1 VLLRLRC
8 LVPVGWHPPEADCE
22 ARGWFDKPNAN
33 AGNGFRISGFVLRI
47 SPERCIMEDQ
57 AIRLN
62 DYSWAYRGARVLHLA
77 NRLGLFTAIADRDV
91 SLDRICN
98 LLKTKPEFTQKLL
111 IALCSMDLL
120 EKIGDRYTNSQISD
134 TYLVKGKPFYQGDM
148 IAHSD
153 YIRRYWENLENQ
165 IYIDPPA
172 DITEDEGHRHFI
184 MAMDNIASTGRVE
197 LFLESIDLTGR
208 KNLLD
213 VGGGPGSYSIA
224 ACRKYPQL
232 KATVFDLPATTEI
245 ATKVV
250 ARDEMQDRVTV
261 CPGDWDT
268 DDFGEGFDVIMFSNV
283 LHGPAGNA
291 PMKLA
296 KARAAIEVGGLLVVQ
311 EFILNDE
318 KTGPQAPALFNVMVG
333 AYSNKEIIDVITHAG
348 FTDVKVTGQSEKLAA
363 TWITAKK
370 T

>member
-1 VLLRLRC
+1 
-8 LVPVGWHPPEADCE
+8 
-22 ARGWFDKPNAN
+22 
-33 AGNGFRISGFVLRI
+33 
-47 SPERCIMEDQ
+47 MEDQ

-62 DYSWAYRGARVLHLA
+62 DYSWAYRSARVLHLA
-77 NRLGLFTAIADRDV
+77 NRLGLFTAITGEKV
-91 SLDRICN
+91 SLDQICK

-120 EKIGDRYTNSQISD
+120 KSTDGFYTNSQIAE

-172 DITEDEGHRHFI
+172 DITEADEHHHFI
-184 MAMDNIASTGRVE
+184 MAMDNIASTGRAE
-197 LFLESIDLTGR
+197 LFGESVDLTGR

-245 ATKVV
+245 AARVI
-250 ARDEMQDRVTV
+250 ARDAMQDRVTV
-261 CPGDWDT
+261 CTGDWDA
-268 DDFGEGFDVIMFSNV
+268 DDFGQGFDAVLFSNV
-283 LHGPAGNA
+283 LHGPTSNA
-291 PMKLA
+291 PMKLK
-296 KARAAIEVGGLLVVQ
+296 KAHAAMQEAGLLIVQ
-311 EFILNDE
+311 EFVLNDE
-318 KTGPQAPALFNVMVG
+318 KTGPQMPALFNVMVG
-333 AYSNKEIIDVITHAG
+333 TYSRTEIIDVITQAG
-348 FTDVKVTGQSEKLAA
+348 FTDARVTGQSEKLAA